1 MPSRYKTLILL
12 LIVTL
17 TVGTF
22 ALLHSSN
29 DSEALLRFRALF
41 SNRTLYNVKPILTL
55 MTDRTSLWYGGI
67 SLFAIIMIVLA
78 FRAARRDD
86 SQRLRERFTE
96 RQWVKAEAAK
106 LQAQETPSA
115 KTEVESVLREELKA
129 MAELLQ
135 ARDSATTEL
144 EKTLT
149 AKQQLLQRRSEELDT
164 LKSKVNTLTEHLA
177 DTQLAKQRAENV
189 LQQELKKIKVLQ
201 AKDSIINELENSLT
215 ATRELLRGRSEE
227 LDALKSKVNTLTEH
241 LADAQLA
248 KERAENILEREL
260 QKTKVLQADSIIMEQ
275 ENSLNRKVLDLE
287 SKLSEKQEIAQAR
300 NRELK
305 ASRSKL
311 NTLRERLAA
320 LESAKKQTETVLQQ
334 QLNNKTELLQSKDAI
349 IKELQ
354 ETSRTRV
361 HALEL
366 QLMEKEQLLKDR
378 DAELAALGSE
388 AKGLTESDSAR
399 ERAKSLLLQE
409 LQNRTEL
416 LQAKDAIVKEL
427 EERLNRT
434 ARALEN
440 ARSEMERLTKQRDG
454 KSSHPLG
461 DQLTKIAAPKEP
473 VEGLLR
479 PGRKGMN
486 SQLLELGA
494 AKARAASLQAEDTK
508 RAKEAN
514 DSLIEAPEEI
524 LNRVQDQVVLLADE
538 DSLLETDNEPQEEL
552 KTELTKKDGH

>member
-1 MPSRYKTLILL
+1 
-12 LIVTL
+12 
-17 TVGTF
+17 
-22 ALLHSSN
+22 
-29 DSEALLRFRALF
+29 
-41 SNRTLYNVKPILTL
+41 
-55 MTDRTSLWYGGI
+55 
-67 SLFAIIMIVLA
+67 MIVLA
-78 FRAARRDD
+78 FRAARRDGP
-86 SQRLRERFTE
+86 QRLRERFIE
-96 RQWVKAEAAK
+96 RQWVKAQAAK

-115 KTEVESVLREELKA
+115 KTEVESVLREELKV

-144 EKTLT
+144 EKSLT
-149 AKQQLLQRRSEELDT
+149 AKQQLLQRRGEELDT
-164 LKSKVNTLTEHLA
+164 LKSKVNTLTEQLA
-177 DTQLAKQRAENV
+177 DAQLAKERAENV

-201 AKDSIINELENSLT
+201 AKDSIINELEKSLT
-215 ATRELLRGRSEE
+215 ATQELLRGRIEE
-227 LDALKSKVNTLTEH
+227 LDALKTKVNTLTDH

-275 ENSLNRKVLDLE
+275 ENSLNRKALDLE
-287 SKLSEKQEIAQAR
+287 SKLREKQEIVQAR

-311 NTLRERLAA
+311 NILRERLAT
-320 LESAKKQTETVLQQ
+320 LEAAKKQTETVLQQ
-334 QLNNKTELLQSKDAI
+334 QLNNKTELLQSKDAV

-434 ARALEN
+434 ARA
-440 ARSEMERLTKQRDG
+440 
-454 KSSHPLG
+454 
-461 DQLTKIAAPKEP
+461 
-473 VEGLLR
+473 
-479 PGRKGMN
+479 
-486 SQLLELGA
+486 
-494 AKARAASLQAEDTK
+494 
-508 RAKEAN
+508 
-514 DSLIEAPEEI
+514 
-524 LNRVQDQVVLLADE
+524 
-538 DSLLETDNEPQEEL
+538 
-552 KTELTKKDGH
+552 

>member
-17 TVGTF
+17 AVGTF
-22 ALLHSSN
+22 AFLHSSN
-29 DSEALLRFRALF
+29 DSDALLRFRALF
-41 SNRTLYNVKPILTL
+41 SNRTLYNLKPTLTL
-55 MTDRTSLWYGGI
+55 MIDRTSLWYGGI
-67 SLFAIIMIVLA
+67 SFFAIIMIVLA
-78 FRAARRDD
+78 FRAARRDG

-96 RQWVKAEAAK
+96 RQWVKAQAAK
-106 LQAQETPSA
+106 LQTKETRSA
-115 KTEVESVLREELKA
+115 KTEVESVLQEELKA
-129 MAELLQ
+129 MTELLQ

-144 EKTLT
+144 EKSLT
-149 AKQQLLQRRSEELDT
+149 AKQQLLQRRGEELDT
-164 LKSKVNTLTEHLA
+164 FKSKVNTLTEHLA
-177 DTQLAKQRAENV
+177 DAQLAKERAENV

-201 AKDSIINELENSLT
+201 AKDSIINELEKSLT
-215 ATRELLRGRSEE
+215 ATQELLRGRIEE

-260 QKTKVLQADSIIMEQ
+260 QKAKVLQADSIIMEQ
-275 ENSLNRKVLDLE
+275 ENSLNRKALDLE
-287 SKLSEKQEIAQAR
+287 SKLREKQEIVQAR

-311 NTLRERLAA
+311 NILRERLAT
-320 LESAKKQTETVLQQ
+320 LEAAKKQTETVLQQ
-334 QLNNKTELLQSKDAI
+334 QLNNKTELLQSKDAV

-440 ARSEMERLTKQRDG
+440 ARSEMERLTKQPDG

-494 AKARAASLQAEDTK
+494 AKARATSLQAEDTK

-514 DSLIEAPEEI
+514 DSPIEAPEEI
-524 LNRVQDQVVLLADE
+524 LSRVRDQGVLPADA
-538 DSLLETDNEPQEEL
+538 DGLLETDNEPQEEL

>member
-17 TVGTF
+17 AVGTF
-22 ALLHSSN
+22 AFLHSSN
-29 DSEALLRFRALF
+29 DSDALLRFRALF
-41 SNRTLYNVKPILTL
+41 SNRTLYNLKPTLTL
-55 MTDRTSLWYGGI
+55 MIDRTSLWYGGI
-67 SLFAIIMIVLA
+67 SFFAIIMIVLA
-78 FRAARRDD
+78 FRAARRDG

-96 RQWVKAEAAK
+96 RQWVKAQAAK
-106 LQAQETPSA
+106 LQTKETRSA
-115 KTEVESVLREELKA
+115 KTEVESVLQEELKA
-129 MAELLQ
+129 MTELLQ

-144 EKTLT
+144 EKSLT
-149 AKQQLLQRRSEELDT
+149 AKQQLLQRRGEELDT
-164 LKSKVNTLTEHLA
+164 FKSKVNTLTEHLA
-177 DTQLAKQRAENV
+177 DAQLAKERAENV

-201 AKDSIINELENSLT
+201 AKDSIINELEKSLT
-215 ATRELLRGRSEE
+215 ATQELLRGRIEE

-260 QKTKVLQADSIIMEQ
+260 QKAKVLQADSIIMEQ
-275 ENSLNRKVLDLE
+275 ENSLNRKALDLE
-287 SKLSEKQEIAQAR
+287 SKLREKQEIVQAR

-311 NTLRERLAA
+311 NILRERLAT
-320 LESAKKQTETVLQQ
+320 LEAAKKQTETVLQQ
-334 QLNNKTELLQSKDAI
+334 QLNNKTELLQSKDAV

-440 ARSEMERLTKQRDG
+440 ARSEMERLTKQPDG

-514 DSLIEAPEEI
+514 DSPIEAPEEI
-524 LNRVQDQVVLLADE
+524 LSRVRDQGVLPADA
-538 DSLLETDNEPQEEL
+538 DGLLETDNEPQEEL

>member
-524 LNRVQDQVVLLADE
+524 PSRVQDQVVLLADE

>member
-17 TVGTF
+17 AVGTF
-22 ALLHSSN
+22 AFLHSGN
-29 DSEALLRFRALF
+29 DSDALLRFRALF
-41 SNRTLYNVKPILTL
+41 SNRTLYNFKHTLTL

-67 SLFAIIMIVLA
+67 SLFAIVMIVLV
-78 FRAARRDD
+78 FKAARRDG
-86 SQRLRERFTE
+86 SQGIRKRFAE

-106 LQAQETPSA
+106 LQAKETTSA

-129 MAELLQ
+129 MTELLR
-135 ARDSATTEL
+135 ARDSTTTEL
-144 EKTLT
+144 EKSLT
-149 AKQQLLQRRSEELDT
+149 AKQQLLQRRGEELDT

-177 DTQLAKQRAENV
+177 DAQLAKERAENV

-215 ATRELLRGRSEE
+215 ATQELLRGRSEE
-227 LDALKSKVNTLTEH
+227 LNALKSKVNTLTEH

-287 SKLSEKQEIAQAR
+287 IKLREKQELVQTR

-320 LESAKKQTETVLQQ
+320 LGSAKQQTETVLQQ
-334 QLNNKTELLQSKDAI
+334 QLDNKTELLQSKDAV

-354 ETSRTRV
+354 ETLRTRV

-366 QLMEKEQLLKDR
+366 QLKEKEQLLKDR

-388 AKGLTESDSAR
+388 TKGLTESDSAR

-416 LQAKDAIVKEL
+416 LQVKDAIVKEL

-434 ARALEN
+434 AKALEN
-440 ARSEMERLTKQRDG
+440 AQSEMARLAKQRDG
-454 KSSHPLG
+454 KLSTPLG
-461 DQLTKIAAPKEP
+461 DQLTKIATPKDQ
-473 VEGLLR
+473 VEALLR
-479 PGRKGMN
+479 PDRKGLN

-508 RAKEAN
+508 HAKEAN
-514 DSLIEAPEEI
+514 NSPIEAPGEI
-524 LNRVQDQVVLLADE
+524 PSRVQDQSVLLPDE
-538 DSLLETDNEPQEEL
+538 DGLSETDNEPQEEL

>member
-524 LNRVQDQVVLLADE
+524 PSRVQDQVVLLADE
-538 DSLLETDNEPQEEL
+538 DSLLETDNESQEEL

>member
-1 MPSRYKTLILL
+1 MIDPS
-12 LIVTL
+12 
-17 TVGTF
+17 
-22 ALLHSSN
+22 
-29 DSEALLRFRALF
+29 
-41 SNRTLYNVKPILTL
+41 
-55 MTDRTSLWYGGI
+55 SLWYGGI

-78 FRAARRDD
+78 FRAARRDG
-86 SQRLRERFTE
+86 SQRLRERFIE
-96 RQWVKAEAAK
+96 RQWVKAQAAK

-115 KTEVESVLREELKA
+115 KTEVESALREELKA

-144 EKTLT
+144 EKSLT
-149 AKQQLLQRRSEELDT
+149 AKQQLLQRRGEELDT
-164 LKSKVNTLTEHLA
+164 LKSKVNTLTEQLA
-177 DTQLAKQRAENV
+177 DAQLAKERAENV

-201 AKDSIINELENSLT
+201 AKDSIINELEKSLT
-215 ATRELLRGRSEE
+215 ATQELLRGRIEE
-227 LDALKSKVNTLTEH
+227 LDALKSKVNTLTDH

-275 ENSLNRKVLDLE
+275 ENSLNRKALDLE
-287 SKLSEKQEIAQAR
+287 SKLREKQEIVQAR

-311 NTLRERLAA
+311 NILRERLAT
-320 LESAKKQTETVLQQ
+320 LEAAKKQTETVLQQ
-334 QLNNKTELLQSKDAI
+334 QLNNKTELLQSKDAV

-440 ARSEMERLTKQRDG
+440 ARSEMERLAKQPDG

-461 DQLTKIAAPKEP
+461 DQLTKIAAPKEQ

-486 SQLLELGA
+486 SQLVELGA

-514 DSLIEAPEEI
+514 DSPIEAPEEI
-524 LNRVQDQVVLLADE
+524 LSRVRDQSVLPADA
-538 DSLLETDNEPQEEL
+538 DGLLETDNEPQEEL
-552 KTELTKKDGH
+552 TNVHNLVTIFVTI